1 MLGIATVTLYRQE
14 MVRLWKVT
22 LSLLAGGLLVGTVG
36 SSAQAETT
44 TNVNITKAS
53 SEKTNTSNLFVSLS

>member
-1 MLGIATVTLYRQE
+1 MKKKLISF
-14 MVRLWKVT
+14 VT
-22 LSLLAGGLLVGTVG
+22 LSLLAEGLLVGTVG